1 MLSRRR
7 ACLSRSGLK
16 QMVAK
21 SWFPGMSQSPD
32 WTSPARTR
40 VVAPPYFVILALFL
54 AVQGSQAQTVPP
66 QVSGAQII
74 SLTGELSVR
83 RGRLPVRI
91 LKLHELVQPSD
102 ELITGQN
109 AEALIR
115 TMDGSTVRI
124 FPDSRVIFNEHSLD
138 IQELLHL
145 FLGSIKVHI
154 EKLSGR
160 PNPQKM
166 TTPTAIIAVRGTTFS
181 VFVDETD
188 ATLVAVDEGAVA
200 VANRRSPSEE
210 VVLGGGQRAWIRGDQ
225 PPTRAQAFRGR
236 SERADLIPG
245 PNAASR
251 GMGGDGINRA
261 GMGEMADSVSTM
273 GSSRA
278 MSGMG
283 GMSGRPGPP
292 H

>member
-1 MLSRRR
+1 MLAESR
-7 ACLSRSGLK
+7 LSLK
-16 QMVAK
+16 TRY
-21 SWFPGMSQSPD
+21 PNR
-32 WTSPARTR
+32 TLPARAN
-40 VVAPPYFVILALFL
+40 VVAPLHLVILTLFL
-54 AVQGSQAQTVPP
+54 AFQSSPAQTVPP
-66 QVSGAQII
+66 QLPGAQII

-83 RGRLPVRI
+83 RGRLPVQV
-91 LKLHELVQPSD
+91 LKLHESVQAGD

-109 AEALIR
+109 SEALIR
-115 TMDGSTVRI
+115 TSDGSTVRI
-124 FPDSRVIFNEHSLD
+124 FPDSRVIFSEQSQD
-138 IQELLHL
+138 IHEFFHL
-145 FLGSIKVHI
+145 FLGSIKVRI

-166 TTPTAIIAVRGTTFS
+166 TTPTAIIAVRGTMFS

-188 ATLVAVDEGAVA
+188 ATLVAVDEGTVA

-210 VVLGGGQRAWIRGDQ
+210 VLLHGGQRAWIRGDQ

-245 PNAASR
+245 PNAAR
-251 GMGGDGINRA
+251 GMGGEGMNRA
-261 GMGEMADSVSTM
+261 GMGEMADSMPAS

-278 MSGMG
+278 MGGMG
-283 GMSGRPGPP
+283 GMSSRPGPP